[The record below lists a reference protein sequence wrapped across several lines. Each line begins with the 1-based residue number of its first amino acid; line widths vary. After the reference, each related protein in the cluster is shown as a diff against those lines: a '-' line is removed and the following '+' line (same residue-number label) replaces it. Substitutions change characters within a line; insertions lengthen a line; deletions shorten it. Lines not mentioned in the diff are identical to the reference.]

1 MTRQLAIQRRPAA
14 TAAALVSSPSPS
26 STGRNLLF
34 AVTATTPSSAW
45 AVGSYPNSSF
55 VQTTLILHW
64 NGTKWSRA

>member
-14 TAAALVSSPSPS
+14 TAAALVSSPS
-26 STGRNLLF
+26 
-34 AVTATTPSSAW
+34 PSSAW